1 METVKISKQQADS
14 EIRRKSAFNYDSAER
29 EAELVSARFK
39 NSSDVKSEMSNRM
52 GVDFSGVRIH
62 SDDAAHQKAQSLD
75 AAAFTR
81 GSDIYMGSES
91 AIHEAGASDNQ
102 VLAHEL
108 THTVQQG
115 TAMQQGEGGVL
126 QSAPTGTV
134 QMFPNIFKRKKKA
147 AAAAT

>member
-1 METVKISKQQADS
+1 MQPP
-14 EIRRKSAFNYDSAER
+14 
-29 EAELVSARFK
+29 
-39 NSSDVKSEMSNRM
+39 
-52 GVDFSGVRIH
+52 
-62 SDDAAHQKAQSLD
+62 
-75 AAAFTR
+75 FTR

-147 AAAAT
+147 AAAATVPQLPKPAPKPRAPAPQTIDKGNGEIDF